1 MKQLLV
7 LAAGLAG
14 FAAAVQAQDRMP
26 APEPPAVL
34 PVVAPPVVATPSA
47 GEDEKPVAFES
58 FAVEAE
64 IRGFYAR
71 VETTM
76 RLRNPNGRVL
86 EGDLR
91 FPLPDGAA
99 VCGYALDVN
108 GRMVDGVVVPKQ
120 EARAAFEAEVR
131 KGVDPGLVEHV
142 KGNIHET
149 RVYPIPARGTR
160 TVRLSY
166 VAPVALSPEGD
177 AAFLLALPRVPLE
190 ELKVKLETPIEGAA
204 APILGGLG
212 DRRFE
217 AAEAFWRVESTETNV
232 VPGGDVWVALPK
244 AGDGPRADVERGPD
258 GAAYFAVSAM
268 APGKP
273 GKKLGMPRHVLWDA
287 SGSRVAADLEKEYA
301 LLGKLPA
308 KGPFRLTV
316 FRDTP
321 EETRTFATRAA
332 LLEAVKAAPLDGG
345 TDFAALAAALERGE
359 AAAAGGKKG
368 KKSAKKERYLLFSD
382 GYDTLTDRPLD
393 FGGRDVTAVV
403 SQTEADRA
411 ALRRACGGRVIDLQT
426 RSAAEAAAEIA
437 SPPALVEGLEGEGV
451 SLVEGIGVPA
461 TGRVRL
467 LGRLD
472 GEEAR
477 VRIRYAGG
485 GKSAEMTLKAADA
498 REGKVVAMAWAA
510 ARAAELGAAPQ
521 QNKTALL
528 ALGRRF
534 GVVSPATSLLVLE
547 TLAQWLEHGIEPP
560 ETWPEMREQWQAAM
574 KNRRNDEESAEARHL
589 ETLKRLWAERVSW
602 WERGRPEAKP
612 KQPAEPVDGH
622 DAGESRVG
630 RFMERLTGRA
640 NARRSASVPDGMPVP
655 AAMAAGVEDEVV
667 MREIAFEEAG
677 SPMAAAMD
685 EAAGGE
691 DGEDGGGALQ
701 ASIAVKAWSPD
712 VPYLKR
718 IQAAEGAA
726 RYAAYLEERKEWTT
740 SPAFYLDCAEAFA
753 KDDAALAVRILT
765 NLAELRMED
774 PALLRVL
781 AWRLQEMP
789 GGLDRAIVLLRRV
802 AELRPEEPQSFRDL
816 AVALALRGQ
825 TGKKAADLAE
835 AAELLRKVALTPW
848 KRHADSIPLFALEEL
863 NALKAWSE
871 AAFKKGKA
879 PKFPDMPEELAKNLP
894 VDIRIVLTWD
904 ADNTDVDLHVVEP
917 SEEEAYYA
925 HNRTASGGMVS
936 RDVTDGYGPEE
947 YLLRKGEPG
956 EYRVLAHYFGS
967 HQQTVMGPATV
978 AATIF
983 THWGM
988 PTQARKTMTLR
999 LDRPKEKVPV
1009 GSITFQE

>member
-1 MKQLLV
+1 LL
-7 LAAGLAG
+7 
-14 FAAAVQAQDRMP
+14 
-26 APEPPAVL
+26 E
-34 PVVAPPVVATPSA
+34 
-47 GEDEKPVAFES
+47 
-58 FAVEAE
+58 
-64 IRGFYAR
+64 
-71 VETTM
+71 
-76 RLRNPNGRVL
+76 
-86 EGDLR
+86 
-91 FPLPDGAA
+91 
-99 VCGYALDVN
+99 
-108 GRMVDGVVVPKQ
+108 
-120 EARAAFEAEVR
+120 
-131 KGVDPGLVEHV
+131 
-142 KGNIHET
+142 
-149 RVYPIPARGTR
+149 
-160 TVRLSY
+160 
-166 VAPVALSPEGD
+166 
-177 AAFLLALPRVPLE
+177 
-190 ELKVKLETPIEGAA
+190 
-204 APILGGLG
+204 
-212 DRRFE
+212 
-217 AAEAFWRVESTETNV
+217 
-232 VPGGDVWVALPK
+232 
-244 AGDGPRADVERGPD
+244 
-258 GAAYFAVSAM
+258 
-268 APGKP
+268 
-273 GKKLGMPRHVLWDA
+273 
-287 SGSRVAADLEKEYA
+287 
-301 LLGKLPA
+301 KLPA
-308 KGPFRLTV
+308 KGPFQLTV
-316 FRDTP
+316 FRDAP
-321 EETRTFATRAA
+321 EETRSFATRAA
-332 LLEAVKAAPLDGG
+332 LVEAVKAAPLDGG

-359 AAAAGGKKG
+359 AAPADGKKG
-368 KKSAKKERYLLFSD
+368 KKAKKERYLLFSD
-382 GYDTLTDRPLD
+382 GYDTLTDKPLD

-426 RSAAEAAAEIA
+426 TGVAHAAKEIA
-437 SPPALVEGLEGEGV
+437 SPPALVEGLEGDGV

-485 GKSAEMTLKAADA
+485 GKSEELVLRTADA

-560 ETWPEMREQWQAAM
+560 ESWPEMREQWQAAM
-574 KNRRNDEESAEARHL
+574 KNRRSDEESAEARHL

-612 KQPAEPVDGH
+612 KKQAEPVDGH

-630 RFMERLTGRA
+630 RLMERLTGRA
-640 NARRSASVPDGMPVP
+640 NARRSASIPDGMPAPTGLADAEFADGMVMNEIQIGDEGAGHP
-655 AAMAAGVEDEVV
+655 VFAAM
-667 MREIAFEEAG
+667 EEA
-677 SPMAAAMD
+677 SV
-685 EAAGGE
+685 GE
-691 DGEDGGGALQ
+691 NGEDGGGALRT
-701 ASIAVKAWSPD
+701 SIAVKAWSPD

-726 RYAAYLEERKEWTT
+726 RYAAYLEERKEWAT

-753 KDDAALAVRILT
+753 KNDATLAVRILT

-802 AELRPEEPQSFRDL
+802 AELRQEEPQSFRDL
-816 AVALALRGQ
+816 AVALVLRGQ
-825 TGKKAADLAE
+825 AAKNAADLAE

-863 NALKAWSE
+863 NALRAWSE

-936 RDVTDGYGPEE
+936 HDVTDGYGPEE
-947 YLLRKGEPG
+947 YLLKTGEPG

-988 PTQARKTMTLR
+988 PDQARETMTLR

-1009 GSITFQE
+1009 GSITFGK